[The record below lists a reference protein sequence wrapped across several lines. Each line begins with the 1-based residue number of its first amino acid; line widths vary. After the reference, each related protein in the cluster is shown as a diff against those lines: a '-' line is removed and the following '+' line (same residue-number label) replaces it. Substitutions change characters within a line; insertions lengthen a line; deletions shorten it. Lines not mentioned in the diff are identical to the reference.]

1 MHTPAAPA
9 DAILLV
15 DADPD
20 SLAMYSSILAFNGW
34 RAHTCL
40 DEGRA
45 VARALEC
52 GPVAVV
58 FDLGSPAGT
67 RMQALRELRQHP
79 ATSHLP
85 VLVTTTSLRASVR
98 DGVEAIGVDALLLK
112 PCTPTELLLAI
123 NDVLSGALLC

>member
-34 RAHTCL
+34 QAHTCP
-40 DEGRA
+40 DESRA
-45 VARALEC
+45 VACALEC
-52 GPVAVV
+52 RPVAVV
-58 FDLGSPAGT
+58 FGLGSPAGSS
-67 RMQALRELRQHP
+67 MDALRELRQHP
-79 ATSHLP
+79 GTSHLP

-98 DGVEAIGVDALLLK
+98 DRVNDVGADALLLK
-112 PCTPTELLLAI
+112 PCTPTELLLAL
-123 NDVLSGALLC
+123 NDVLNGALLC